1 MPQHANPWYIALFFG
16 RSAELPSAATRT
28 LGLVSLGVFFENYDI
43 GLVNAALKQIAASL
57 DLPAGET
64 GWYLGTIRLGGLGAF
79 LILPFADLIGRRRV
93 FLFALI
99 GMSLGTFATGF
110 SQTPLQFA
118 VLQMVTRVFMLT
130 AVGLSIVILAEE
142 LPAEHRAAGIGM
154 SSVLGGMG
162 FGVVAALYAFVD
174 QIPFGWRGLYGIGIG
189 PLVFLPFL
197 RRSLHETTRF
207 REARAERPLSEIF
220 GSWFEPILLLARRHP
235 RRTLTVGLA
244 GVLGAAGGIAFFQ
257 YTSWFVQEVHGWAP
271 GQYTLLVLG
280 AGSLGVLG
288 NVLGGRGSDR
298 WGRRRVGFF
307 AWLFVPVF
315 VALFYHGPWWTLAV
329 AWGFGVLCGSAGEI
343 VMRAIA
349 TELFDTS
356 HRATAAGWLIFVQT
370 IGWAIGLFVVGY
382 GAGSFEDLP
391 RVISWVACGSAL
403 AAFCLL
409 LVPETS
415 GRELESLVDEVVEP
429 DAPHGEGVTAK

>member
-1 MPQHANPWYIALFFG
+1 VVNPANPWYIALFFG
-16 RSAELPSAATRT
+16 RTAVLPAGATRT
-28 LGLVSLGVFFENYDI
+28 LALVSLGVFFENYDI

-57 DLPAGET
+57 ELPAGET

-79 LILPFADLIGRRRV
+79 LVLPFADLIGRRRV
-93 FLFALI
+93 FLVALV
-99 GMSLGTFATGF
+99 GMSVGTFATAL
-110 SQTPLQFA
+110 SQTAVQFA
-118 VLQMVTRVFMLT
+118 LCQMVTRVFMLT
-130 AVGLSIVILAEE
+130 AVALSIVILVED

-162 FGVVAALYAFVD
+162 FGLVAGIYAFVEY
-174 QIPFGWRGLYGIGIG
+174 IPFGWRSLYAVGLL
-189 PLVFLPFL
+189 PLFFVPFF
-197 RRSLHETTRF
+197 RRSLRETARF
-207 REARAERPLSEIF
+207 ERAKAEHPLGEIF
-220 GSWFEPILLLARRHP
+220 GSWFGPLLLLVRRDP

-280 AGSLGVLG
+280 AGALGVFG
-288 NVLGGRGSDR
+288 NVLGGRGSDL
-298 WGRRRVGFF
+298 WGRRRVGFL
-307 AWLFVPVF
+307 AWLMVPGF

-329 AWGFGVLCGSAGEI
+329 AWGLGVLAGSAGEV
-343 VMRAIA
+343 VMRALA

-370 IGWAIGLFVVGY
+370 IGWSSGLFIVGF
-382 GAGSFEDLP
+382 AADSFEDLP
-391 RVISWVACGSAL
+391 RAISWIACGSAL
-403 AAFCLL
+403 AALCLL

-415 GRELESLVDEVVEP
+415 RRELEAISGEEAARTGAPVAADE
-429 DAPHGEGVTAK
+429 A